1 MSQLRQQKMD
11 IRKYIKEHID
21 KNFDGELPFRI
32 FQKSLDKDE
41 IITDIGNHESK
52 VYFLKEG
59 IVKVEIESA
68 DGIKILDFIFENAF
82 FASYTSLLN
91 RKPSDVR
98 IKTST
103 KCEVEYIEYAALLE
117 SYDTS
122 LLANKLGRYETEKL
136 YLRRVLREKQLL
148 TQKAQENYIA
158 LLQTNPDIIQ
168 QIPVKE
174 IAQFLGITPES
185 LSRIRKR
192 IIS

>member
-1 MSQLRQQKMD
+1 MD

>member
-1 MSQLRQQKMD
+1 MD
-11 IRKYIKEHID
+11 IRNYVKEHID
-21 KNFDGELPFRI
+21 KKFDGELPFTTFR
-32 FQKSLDKDE
+32 KSLDKDE

-52 VYFLKEG
+52 VYFLQKG

-68 DGIKILDFIFENAF
+68 EGIKILDFFFENSF

-103 KCEVEYIEYAALLE
+103 KCELEYIEYADLLDA
-117 SYDTS
+117 YDTT

-136 YLRRVLREKQLL
+136 YLRRVQREKQLL
-148 TQKAQENYIA
+148 TQKAQENYMA
-158 LLQTNPDIIQ
+158 LLRTNPNVIQ

-174 IAQFLGITPES
+174 IARFLGITPES